1 LPQSFTVTINTNVQA
16 RDKVEKAQA
25 IHDLHPISAKQ
36 VVVIGLGLRSCP
48 QVFFSPA
55 MKRCQAKQ
63 IFCVGRATRHGSS
76 RAASAGSLYKG
87 TGLSEIG
94 WMKREITVVG
104 AVALGCLFSA
114 ERLCAETEPQAPPAA
129 ETAPSPPA
137 GIIVNPP
144 ISIPPRPEMMPPANS
159 PPPSCPATDR
169 KLELIG

>member
-1 LPQSFTVTINTNVQA
+1 M
-16 RDKVEKAQA
+16 E
-25 IHDLHPISAKQ
+25 
-36 VVVIGLGLRSCP
+36 
-48 QVFFSPA
+48 
-55 MKRCQAKQ
+55 RCQAKH
-63 IFCVGRATRHGSS
+63 IFLCRRSNAAWEF
-76 RAASAGSLYKG
+76 RAASAGSLYKRA
-87 TGLSEIG
+87 GLSEIG

-137 GIIVNPP
+137 GIIVTPP
-144 ISIPPRPEMMPPANS
+144 VSTPLPPEMMPPANS